1 MGARGDTRLWKGMR
15 ARQQGMR
22 EIRVTSEDLIGAKL
36 RAQRDKIL
44 SPEKFMSSWKLGM

>member
-1 MGARGDTRLWKGMR
+1 MPEGIPGSGRECGQ
-15 ARQQGMR
+15 RQQGMR